1 MSRMDLKMELT
12 RRILIVDDE
21 YDILNITS
29 KFFAKKGYVVK
40 IAENGF
46 EALKL
51 FTAHPFDIVLTDFNM
66 PHMNGLK
73 LALEIKKRIPNTI
86 IIMMCGDP
94 DMDLIDEDCVDFIVE
109 KPFKLHEIYEF
120 LQCAINS
127 DIPNSR
133 LLFDNS
139 T

>member
-1 MSRMDLKMELT
+1 MELN

-21 YDILNITS
+21 YDILNIAS
-29 KFFAKKGYVVK
+29 KFFAIKGYVVE

-46 EALKL
+46 DALKL

-86 IIMMCGDP
+86 IIMMSGDP
-94 DMDLIDEDCVDFIVE
+94 GMDLNDEDCVDLIVE

-120 LQCAINS
+120 LQCTINS
-127 DIPNSR
+127 DIPNCR
-133 LLFDNS
+133 LPFDNFA
-139 T
+139 